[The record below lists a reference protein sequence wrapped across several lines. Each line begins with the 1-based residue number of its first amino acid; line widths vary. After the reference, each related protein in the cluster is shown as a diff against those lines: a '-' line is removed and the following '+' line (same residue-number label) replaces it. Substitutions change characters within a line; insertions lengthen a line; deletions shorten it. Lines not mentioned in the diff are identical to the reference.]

1 MIQPHCHLSICCS
14 KRRQLATLPPPA
26 LLLSL
31 LALLRAPLTCALK
44 HPSAWP
50 IVTHHE
56 AASNFTFSTSLPD
69 AKCHPSPLPWA
80 LLPAGPSLWDSLFA
94 PTLGQ
99 TPTSSILSDTA
110 HAHTHTHTHTQ
121 IKIHMCS
128 LQAFSKTH
136 YGVVGHLGPLVPLE
150 RLMLKVKLQ
159 YFGHLMPRADSLE
172 KTLMLGKIEG
182 RRRRGQQRMR

>member
-94 PTLGQ
+94 LTLGQ

-110 HAHTHTHTHTQ
+110 RARARAHTHTHTHTHTNKDTYVFSTGIFQ
-121 IKIHMCS
+121 NS
-128 LQAFSKTH
+128 LWCGGTFGAFSTIGKTD
-136 YGVVGHLGPLVPLE
+136 
-150 RLMLKVKLQ
+150 
-159 YFGHLMPRADSLE
+159 A
-172 KTLMLGKIEG
+172 EG
-182 RRRRGQQRMR
+182 EAPILWPPDAKS